1 MSLHRMKEE
10 LHQRLWAA
18 QERWFALGE
27 TGVTKHDL
35 KREGLRD
42 RGDIYY
48 ASRHLLFWGKTRL
61 DYEHVLKRFVDFC
74 HARGRERNA
83 DIDKRDMRDYL
94 ESLIARGSSA
104 SYLEKVKSA
113 IVKFMSLYGK
123 YESAHAMSRRFGA
136 KIRSLVKSGEVAGPQ
151 HQRVT
156 PEVAECAMSRL
167 RELDEAFEVA
177 TGLPRGY
184 HLAAEL
190 QSRCGLR
197 AFEAT
202 ERLTPESLVKGSV
215 AVQGKGGRERGRPVP
230 QDLFDRLRDFF
241 SATGAAQLAPLRAYE
256 AAVRRAII
264 AVGGQA
270 TGTHARRR
278 LWAEA
283 FRNERYRHYLS
294 AGLEPD
300 AASKRALADTLEALG
315 HGRDRRELRSAYLGA
330 A

>member
-1 MSLHRMKEE
+1 MSLHGMKEE

-27 TGVTKHDL
+27 TGVTKHQL
-35 KREGLRD
+35 KMEGLRQ
-42 RGDIYY
+42 RGDVHY
-48 ASRHLLFWGKTRL
+48 ASRQLLFWGKTRL
-61 DYEHVLKRFVDFC
+61 DYEHVLKRFLDFC
-74 HARGRERNA
+74 HARGRERNG

-94 ESLIARGSSA
+94 DGLISRGSSA

-123 YESAHAMSRRFGA
+123 YESAHAMSRKFGV
-136 KIRSLVKSGEVAGPQ
+136 KIRALVKSGEVAGPE

-156 PEVAECAMSRL
+156 PKVAERTLARL
-167 RELDEAFEVA
+167 RELDEAFEVT

-202 ERLTPESLVKGSV
+202 ERLTPDSLVKGSV
-215 AVQGKGGRERGRPVP
+215 EVHGKGGRERARPVP
-230 QDLFDRLRDFF
+230 QDLLDRLRDFF
-241 SATGAAQLAPLRAYE
+241 AVTGAARLAPLRAYE
-256 AAVRRAII
+256 SAVRRATI

-278 LWAEA
+278 LWADA
-283 FRNERYRHYLS
+283 FRNDRYRHYLS

-315 HGRDRRELRSAYLGA
+315 HGRDRRELREAYMESA
-330 A
+330 

>member
-1 MSLHRMKEE
+1 M
-10 LHQRLWAA
+10 QRNTR
-18 QERWFALGE
+18 Q
-27 TGVTKHDL
+27 
-35 KREGLRD
+35 
-42 RGDIYY
+42 
-48 ASRHLLFWGKTRL
+48 LLFWGKTRL
-61 DYEHVLKRFVDFC
+61 DYEHVLKRFIDFC
-74 HARGRERNA
+74 HAHGRERNA

-94 ESLIARGSSA
+94 DSLIARGSSA

-123 YESAHAMSRRFGA
+123 YESAHAISRKFGV
-136 KIRSLVKSGEVAGPQ
+136 KIRALVKGGQMAGPE

-156 PEVAECAMSRL
+156 PEIAERALARL

-202 ERLTPESLVKGSV
+202 ERMTPNRLVKGSV
-215 AVQGKGGRERGRPVP
+215 EVRGKGGRERGRPMP
-230 QDLFDRLRDFF
+230 QDLLERLLAFF
-241 SATGAAQLAPLRAYE
+241 EATGASQLAPLRAYE
-256 AAVRRAII
+256 TAVRRAII

-283 FRNERYRHYLS
+283 YRNEQYEHYLS
-294 AGLEPD
+294 IGLEPD
-300 AASKRALADTLEALG
+300 VASKRALADTLEALG
-315 HGRDRRELRSAYLGA
+315 HGRTRRELRAAYLMSS
-330 A
+330 

>member
-18 QERWFALGE
+18 QARWLALDE

-35 KREGLRD
+35 KMEGLRSQ
-42 RGDIYY
+42 GDIHF
-48 ASRHLLFWGKTRL
+48 ASRQLLFWGKTRL
-61 DYEHVLKRFVDFC
+61 DYEHVLKRFIDFC
-74 HARGRERNA
+74 HARGLERNA
-83 DIDKRDMRDYL
+83 DIDKGDIRDYL
-94 ESLIARGSSA
+94 DSLIARGSSA

-123 YESAHAMSRRFGA
+123 YESAHALSRKFGA
-136 KIRSLVKSGEVAGPQ
+136 KIRALVKAGQIAGPE

-156 PEVAECAMSRL
+156 PEVAERALARL

-230 QDLFDRLRDFF
+230 QDLLDRLRDFF

-256 AAVRRAII
+256 AAVRRTII

-283 FRNERYRHYLS
+283 HWNERYGHYLS
-294 AGLEPD
+294 IGLARD
-300 AASKRALADTLEALG
+300 AASKRALDDTLEALG
-315 HGRDRRELRSAYLGA
+315 HGRDRRELRHAYLRGA
-330 A
+330 